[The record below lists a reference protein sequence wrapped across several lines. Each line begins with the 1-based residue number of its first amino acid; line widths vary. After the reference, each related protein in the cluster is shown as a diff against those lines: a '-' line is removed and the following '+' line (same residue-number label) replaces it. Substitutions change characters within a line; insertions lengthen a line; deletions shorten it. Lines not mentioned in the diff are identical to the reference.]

1 MTTPDDLRKEV
12 ENTLASPQLDQYFK
26 DNADDVLFCIQEM
39 CRDYIGK
46 DNYLVALTV
55 TPSQDIALEILAREK
70 ILKGIQ
76 VTKRKLRYVLKRYEL
91 P

>member
-1 MTTPDDLRKEV
+1 MTTTDELRKEF
-12 ENTLASPQLDQYFK
+12 ENTLASPQLDRYFK
-26 DNADDVLFCIQEM
+26 DHADDVFFCIKDI
-39 CRDYIGK
+39 CGNYIGK
-46 DNYLVALTV
+46 ENYLVALTV

-76 VTKRKLRYVLKRYEL
+76 VTERKLRYVLKRYEL